1 MLHPAKAGLAT
12 ETDWATAQTVVVGV
26 VGAATA
32 AGVEDAEMAMD
43 RAMAA
48 EEVAEVRAADWAG
61 CDTLECAVVAWV
73 AAAVVAVEGV
83 AARAAEFQA
92 MVAVGLAVMAKGRL

>member
-1 MLHPAKAGLAT
+1 MPDSNLGTSPGIRVAVADVAMAA
-12 ETDWATAQTVVVGV
+12 EVAMAQVTLVVAVW
-26 VGAATA
+26 GAA
-32 AGVEDAEMAMD
+32 D

-48 EEVAEVRAADWAG
+48 EEAAEVRVADWAG
-61 CDTLECAVVAWV
+61 CDTLECAVVAWA